1 MADWKDFFE
10 DNKESFGQ
18 FLDSLAERRGPRA
31 ADTTPPVPPLRF
43 CPLCH
48 AAFIEESELAA
59 HIRSLHGQQY
69 IYLRVNGRIIR
80 DLGWADR
87 GISELRLVSLGFP
100 HVQVEISGP
109 QVHKFL
115 NVRGDEDLKRL
126 VPADFEGELT
136 LRVTPPNSRGSQF
149 TIYSRSLPE
158 FRCEALDELIQ
169 TMSLRCFDANHE
181 PDIIEWRERMREIG
195 ALENRYLNGFFEY
208 TLAFSL
214 EQRGQFRKAKEHFEE
229 AFGLLLPFRTA
240 LSLSAQ
246 CVLGLR
252 MNCFGVLAKAPRKS
266 IVSSVDQFF
275 NKPFPSRWTLSA
287 SASNADGSPFMSYAD
302 DFTIR
307 FVQVIADFY
316 TGDTSNFRA
325 GIEALDFHPSAREKN
340 NEDKMA
346 LLKARFY
353 RITGLRSAARENYEM
368 IRYHPL
374 FGREAEEY
382 ANG

>member
-10 DNKESFGQ
+10 DNKELFGQ
-18 FLDSLAERRGPRA
+18 FLDSLAERRGTKRA
-31 ADTTPPVPPLRF
+31 PEALPVPPLRF

-48 AAFIEESELAA
+48 AAFIEDSELAI

-100 HVQVEISGP
+100 RVRVEICGP

-115 NVRGDEDLKRL
+115 DVRGDEDLKRL

-136 LRVTPPNSRGSQF
+136 LRVTPPGNRESQF

-158 FRCEALDELIQ
+158 FRCEALDALMQ
-169 TMSLRCFDANHE
+169 TMSLRCFEADHE
-181 PDIIEWRERMREIG
+181 PDIIEWRERMGETS

-208 TLAFSL
+208 TLAFFL
-214 EQRGQFRKAKEHFEE
+214 EKTRQFRKAKEHFEE

-266 IVSSVDQFF
+266 VVSSLDVFF
-275 NKPFPSRWTLSA
+275 NKPFPSNWTVSG
-287 SASNADGSPFMSYAD
+287 SQADGSPFMSYAD
-302 DFTIR
+302 EFTIR
-307 FVQVIADFY
+307 FVQVVVDFY
-316 TGDTSNFRA
+316 TGDPSNCRA
-325 GIEALDFHPSAREKN
+325 GIEALDFHPASREKN
-340 NEDKMA
+340 NEDKLA
-346 LLKARFY
+346 LLKGRFY
-353 RITGLRSAARENYEM
+353 RGAGLRSAARENYEA

-374 FGREAEEY
+374 FGGEAEEY
-382 ANG
+382 TNG

>member
-10 DNKESFGQ
+10 DNKEHFGQ
-18 FLDSLAERRGPRA
+18 FLDSLAERRGSKRA
-31 ADTTPPVPPLRF
+31 HEALPVPPLRF

-48 AAFIEESELAA
+48 AAFIEDSELAI

-100 HVQVEISGP
+100 RVQVEICGP

-115 NVRGDEDLKRL
+115 DVRGDEDLKRL

-136 LRVTPPNSRGSQF
+136 LRVTPPGNRESQF

-158 FRCEALDELIQ
+158 FRCEALDALIQ
-169 TMSLRCFDANHE
+169 TMSLRCFEADHE
-181 PDIIEWRERMREIG
+181 PDIIEWRERMGETS

-208 TLAFSL
+208 TLAFFL
-214 EQRGQFRKAKEHFEE
+214 EKTRQFRKAKEHFEE

-266 IVSSVDQFF
+266 VVSSLDVFF
-275 NKPFPSRWTLSA
+275 NKPFSSNWTVSG
-287 SASNADGSPFMSYAD
+287 SQADGSPFMSYAD
-302 DFTIR
+302 EFTIR
-307 FVQVIADFY
+307 FAQVVVDFY
-316 TGDTSNFRA
+316 TGDPSNCRA
-325 GIEALDFHPSAREKN
+325 GIEALDFHPASREKN
-340 NEDKMA
+340 NEDKLA

-353 RITGLRSAARENYEM
+353 RGAGLRSAARENYEA

-374 FGREAEEY
+374 FGGEAEEY
-382 ANG
+382 TNG

>member
-18 FLDSLAERRGPRA
+18 FLDSLAERHGPKT
-31 ADTTPPVPPLRF
+31 ADSSAPVPPLRF

-48 AAFIEESELAA
+48 TAFIEESELAQ
-59 HIRSLHGQQY
+59 HIRSSHGRQY

-80 DLGWADR
+80 DLGWADH
-87 GISELRLVSLGFP
+87 GISELRVVSLGFP
-100 HVQVEISGP
+100 RVHIEIIGP
-109 QVHKFL
+109 QFHKFVD
-115 NVRGDEDLKRL
+115 VRGDEDLKRL
-126 VPADFEGELT
+126 LPAEFEGELT
-136 LRVTPPNSRGSQF
+136 LRVTPLDSRGSQF
-149 TIYSRSLPE
+149 TIYAKSLPE
-158 FRCEALDELIQ
+158 FRCEVLDDLIQ
-169 TMSLRCFDANHE
+169 TMSFRCFEIDEE
-181 PDIIEWRERMREIG
+181 PDIIRWRDRIGEVG

-208 TLAFSL
+208 TLAFFL
-214 EQRGQFRKAKEHFEE
+214 DKKGQSRKAKEHFEE

-240 LSLSAQ
+240 FSLSAQ

-252 MNCFGVLAKAPRKS
+252 MNCFGVFAKAPRKS
-266 IVSSVDQFF
+266 IVSSLDQFF
-275 NKPFPSRWTLSA
+275 NKPFPSRWTPSVVGT
-287 SASNADGSPFMSYAD
+287 DGSPFMSYAD

-307 FVQVIADFY
+307 FVEVIADFY
-316 TGDTSNFRA
+316 ADDCAHCRA

-353 RITGLRSAARENYEM
+353 RVAGLKSAAWENYEV

-382 ANG
+382 TNG